1 MIEFKEVYFKYPF
14 EDTYALKNIN
24 IRISKGECVFIMGSN
39 GAGKTTLI
47 KHINGILKPTKG
59 EVWVNGK
66 NTKNFTVAEL
76 SKIVGIVFQNPDHQI
91 FASSVYEEVAFALRN
106 FKFDEKYIE
115 NKVNETLKFFSLE
128 KYKEASPLFLS
139 GGEKK
144 RVTIA
149 SVVCYEPEILV
160 LDEPTVG
167 LDLKQRKNLVNLVN
181 ELKKMNKTIIV
192 VTHDIDFAIELAN
205 RVIIMNEGEVLKE
218 GSISDIIY
226 DEETLR
232 KANLIQPIIPQV
244 VTKLKLSISSKK
256 IITIEDFLT
265 NLEII
270 LKNVKT

>member
-167 LDLKQRKNLVNLVN
+167 LDLKQRKNLVNLIN

>member
-167 LDLKQRKNLVNLVN
+167 LDLKQRKNLVNLIN

-256 IITIEDFLT
+256 
-265 NLEII
+265 
-270 LKNVKT
+270 